1 MKLVGK
7 LTLFVLPLKSF
18 EIPLEC
24 DVIECKLMKCLNL
37 AKKQSIKVIK
47 CSLVNIHIRKGRI
60 EGQVFKL
67 TYVSDTNR
75 VNVTHN
81 NRRINAGE

>member
-18 EIPLEC
+18 EIPLES

-47 CSLVNIHIRKGRI
+47 CSLVNIHIRKAELKDKCLSSHMYLTPI
-60 EGQVFKL
+60 EL
-67 TYVSDTNR
+67 M
-75 VNVTHN
+75 
-81 NRRINAGE
+81 